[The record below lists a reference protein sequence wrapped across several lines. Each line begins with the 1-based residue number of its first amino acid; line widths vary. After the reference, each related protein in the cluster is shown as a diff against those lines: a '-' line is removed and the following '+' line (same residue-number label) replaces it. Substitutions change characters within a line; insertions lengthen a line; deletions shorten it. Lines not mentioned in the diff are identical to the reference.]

1 MFPVPAS
8 SEGEGVKSAEGDAMS
23 TAGWKIELLRSL
35 QVVVAGGMLATVVVT
50 LFGIVA
56 RGIALA
62 T

>member
-1 MFPVPAS
+1 MN
-8 SEGEGVKSAEGDAMS
+8 

-56 RGIALA
+56 RGIAFA
-62 T
+62 S